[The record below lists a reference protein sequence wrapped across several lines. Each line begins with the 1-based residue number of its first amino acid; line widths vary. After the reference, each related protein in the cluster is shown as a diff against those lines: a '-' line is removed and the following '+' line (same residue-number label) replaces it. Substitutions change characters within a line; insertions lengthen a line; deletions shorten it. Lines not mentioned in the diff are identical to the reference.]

1 MRRITRGIVP
11 GLAALAVVASGGW
24 LATGAS
30 QYDDGYAGRMHET
43 STWGRGMMGS
53 GMMGSV
59 PSAWGR
65 GMMGGGG
72 MTGDW
77 SWSSGK
83 AGPVRDMEQA
93 RGRAEDAA
101 AQLGSGLSVGEV
113 MQFEDN
119 YYAELED
126 ADGGLA
132 TEVLIDPA
140 TGAVQPEFGPA
151 MMWNQDYGMMPTPT
165 TRTALSADEAR
176 DRATQWAQGRG
187 VEVGEADAFPGYYTL
202 HTLRD
207 GRVDGMVSVNA
218 STGDVW
224 YHDWHGKFLDMSE
237 PH

>member
-30 QYDDGYAGRMHET
+30 QYDDGYGDRMHEK

-53 GMMGSV
+53 G
-59 PSAWGR
+59 PSTWGR
-65 GMMGGGG
+65 GMMAGGG
-72 MTGDW
+72 MTDGW
-77 SWSSGK
+77 SWSSSK
-83 AGPVRDMEQA
+83 AGPVRDMDQA
-93 RGRAEDAA
+93 RSRAEDAA

-113 MQFEDN
+113 MEFEDN

-151 MMWNQDYGMMPTPT
+151 MMWNQDYGMMRTPT
-165 TRTALSADEAR
+165 ARTALSAEEAR
-176 DRATQWAQGRG
+176 DRANQWADDRG

-224 YHDWHGKFLDMSE
+224 YHDWHGEFLDMSE